1 MTLNCPHIGIVAPE
15 FPPDIGG
22 MQVYAYEYVQEL
34 VRRGY
39 RVTVYTERHKEG
51 EIKADNYEIKPVL
64 QRRRRLDK
72 VILENGEIDIWHIMN
87 TAYAWLALESPAVI
101 GSVHGNDFLRP
112 YILTERLDIHRFPV
126 FWRFSGA
133 LGNIDRQIGQMLTNR
148 IVRKCLPR
156 LAHILTNSRY
166 TESVLLEKYPSCA
179 GRTTA
184 AMVGVSDFFLN
195 QSLPVRAANEKKR
208 FVTLCRLSEPRK
220 NVGLVIDALSR
231 LQEHYDFHFTVIGD
245 GPLKPQLRDLAR
257 NAKISERVTFTG
269 YLSNESIRECLG
281 LSDLFI
287 LTSSIT
293 PESHEG
299 FGIVYLEANAC
310 GTPVLAA
317 RLAGAAEAVDEN
329 RSGYFVETPTTD
341 NIEQALRDFL
351 EGKISFKQQECRAFA
366 EGFSWKRVVD
376 QGIAAYD
383 SVLSCS

>member
-1 MTLNCPHIGIVAPE
+1 
-15 FPPDIGG
+15 

-39 RVTVYTERHKEG
+39 RVTVYTQRHKEG
-51 EIKADNYEIKPVL
+51 EIKAGNFEIKPIL

-72 VILENGEIDIWHIMN
+72 VILENSEIDIWHIMN
-87 TAYAWLALESPAVI
+87 AVYAWLALETAAVV

-112 YILTERLDIHRFPV
+112 YILTERLDIHRLPV
-126 FWRFSGA
+126 LWRFTGV
-133 LGNIDRQIGQMLTNR
+133 LENTDRQIGQVLTNR
-148 IVRKCLPR
+148 MLRRSLPR

-166 TESVLLEKYPSCA
+166 TESALLEKYPSCA

-184 AMVGVSDFFLN
+184 AMVGVSDFFLD
-195 QSLPVRAANEKKR
+195 QPLPARPANEKKR

-231 LQEHYDFHFTVIGD
+231 LKEHYDFHFTVIGD

-269 YLSNESIRECLG
+269 YLSNESIREYLG

-299 FGIVYLEANAC
+299 FGIAYLEANAC

-341 NIEQALRDFL
+341 TIEQALRAFL
-351 EGKISFKQQECRAFA
+351 EGKITFEQQECRAFA
-366 EGFSWKRVVD
+366 KGFSWKRVVD
-376 QGIAAYD
+376 EGIAAYD
-383 SVLSCS
+383 SVSVRY